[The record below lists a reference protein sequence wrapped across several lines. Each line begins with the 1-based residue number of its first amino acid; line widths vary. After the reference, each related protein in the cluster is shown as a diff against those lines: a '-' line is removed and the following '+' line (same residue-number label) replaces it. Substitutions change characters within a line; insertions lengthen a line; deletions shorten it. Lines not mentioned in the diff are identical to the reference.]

1 MKDPII
7 GQTEDG
13 KWWLQIGKN
22 DQGTWAITVN
32 ATQRGGEVSPLV
44 RLESIDKTGY
54 AKNIVRPGTPD
65 PQTRLRVYALAIAAL
80 GAQVIAKQDP

>member
-13 KWWLQIGKN
+13 KWWLQISKN
-22 DQGTWAITVN
+22 DQGTWAVTVD
-32 ATQRGGEVSPLV
+32 TIQRGGKVSPPV

-54 AKNIVRPGTPD
+54 ANDIVRPGTPD
-65 PQTRLRVYALAIAAL
+65 LKTRLRVYALAIAAL
-80 GAQVIAKQDP
+80 GTQVIAKQDP